1 MSYTSAKSR
10 PNYTFD
16 ADLEMKDS
24 YETTSSAAAEVGSAA
39 KVLDLGTAFW
49 SGDLVVDVT
58 AAAVDGG
65 DEAYTIQVQL
75 STDSGFSSGSEY
87 EGASLRIGDAA
98 VTLGDVDTTTGRYV
112 IPFHNRVASDGTCLR
127 YARVYT
133 IHEGSTSAITYS
145 AFASKHQ
152 S

>member
-16 ADLEMKDS
+16 ADLEMRDS
-24 YETTSSAAAEVGSAA
+24 YAATSSAAAQVDSAA
-39 KVLDLGTAFW
+39 KVLDLGTGFW

-58 AAAVDGG
+58 DAAVDGG

-75 STDSGFSSGSEY
+75 SDNSGFSAGSEY
-87 EGASLRIGDAA
+87 EGAALRIGDAA
-98 VTLGDVDTTTGRYV
+98 VTGGDVDTTTGRYV

-133 IHEGSTSAITYS
+133 THVGSTSSITFT
-145 AFASKHQ
+145 AFAAKHQ
-152 S
+152 

>member
-1 MSYTSAKSR
+1 MSYTAAKHR

-16 ADLEMKDS
+16 ANLQMRDS
-24 YETTSSAAAEVGSAA
+24 YAATSSAAAQVASAA
-39 KVLDLGTAFW
+39 RVLDLGTGFW

-65 DEAYTIQVQL
+65 DEAYTIMVQL
-75 STDSGFSSGSEY
+75 SDNSDFSTGAEY

-112 IPFHNRVASDGTCLR
+112 IPFNNRVSGDGTCWR

-133 IHEGSTSAITYS
+133 VHAGSTSSITFTAY
-145 AFASKHQ
+145 ACKHQ
-152 S
+152 